1 MADHYYSRNPNT
13 ASEPMFWNAELRHH
27 QFRFKTDQGV
37 FSKKEVDFG
46 SRFLIEVFEMP
57 ILDGNVLDIG
67 CGYGPIGLSLA
78 KDLPDRLIH
87 MVDVNQRAI
96 GLAKENAELNG
107 IDNVEIYESDRFTG
121 ITGDKFCSNI
131 NQSPHKSGEAR
142 CA

>member
-1 MADHYYSRNPNT
+1 MADHYYSRNPDT
-13 ASEPMFWNAELRHH
+13 ASEPMFWNVELRHH

-96 GLAKENAELNG
+96 GLAKENAKLNG

-121 ITGDKFCSNI
+121 ITETNFAAILTNPPIRAGKRRCS
-131 NQSPHKSGEAR
+131 
-142 CA
+142 

>member
-1 MADHYYSRNPNT
+1 MADHYYSRNPDT
-13 ASEPMFWNAELRHH
+13 ASEPMFWNVELRHH

-78 KDLPDRLIH
+78 KDLPGSTHSYGRRESTRH
-87 MVDVNQRAI
+87 RI
-96 GLAKENAELNG
+96 GERKCQA
-107 IDNVEIYESDRFTG
+107 
-121 ITGDKFCSNI
+121 
-131 NQSPHKSGEAR
+131 
-142 CA
+142 